1 MLSNGNLSQYLPQ
14 GAPQFGLGTFGPA
27 GAYGGNPGFGPE
39 LAYQHGLAHQQI
51 PFGNS
56 FAANSGNPGV
66 VGPQIIW
73 ALGQLAQQVA
83 AQGVVAQQLG
93 AALGQ
98 LAQHVATQILQGGAG
113 NVSGGISAGQPFGNP
128 YLGNPVFNPLL
139 QNFGPS
145 GHGAQ
150 PGNFGG
156 LSGNPAFTGAGAGAQ
171 GFGSPQGQNPF
182 AGGMQGF
189 GSFAAQSPGWGI
201 NRPAMN

>member
-14 GAPQFGLGTFGPA
+14 GAPQFGPQGMFGPA
-27 GAYGGNPGFGPE
+27 GVYGNNPGFGPE
-39 LAYQHGLAHQQI
+39 FAYQHGFAHQQI

-56 FAANSGNPGV
+56 FAANSVNPG

-93 AALGQ
+93 AALSQ

-113 NVSGGISAGQPFGNP
+113 NLPGGISAGQSFGNP
-128 YLGNPVFNPLL
+128 YLGNPAFNPLL
-139 QNFGPS
+139 QNFGAP
-145 GHGAQ
+145 GYGAQ
-150 PGNFGG
+150 PGNFAG
-156 LSGNPAFTGAGAGAQ
+156 LAGNPAFNGAGAGAQ
-171 GFGSPQGQNPF
+171 GFGSPQGQSPF
-182 AGGMQGF
+182 AGGMPGLS
-189 GSFAAQSPGWGI
+189 SFAAQSPGWGI